1 MELLIY
7 AEIPKLPSFLP
18 DAILLSLVS
27 FHSIVLNSESL
38 HSVGQN
44 LRQWKGFCSNIK
56 NGNKY
61 LKPWERHL
69 KTVQGPCVKVIINL
83 HSQ

>member
-1 MELLIY
+1 MQMELLIY
-7 AEIPKLPSFLP
+7 SEIPKLPSFLP

-44 LRQWKGFCSNIK
+44 LRQ
-56 NGNKY
+56 
-61 LKPWERHL
+61 
-69 KTVQGPCVKVIINL
+69 
-83 HSQ
+83 